1 MGVTQIK
8 DVTDPQVEEE
18 ADIEVEEVENTLM
31 AEAMIIQVLGV
42 NMTQAVDTQMEE
54 DTVEEDIVEVVDVI
68 QVVAEKVVTKE
79 NCLSGNTGNLMLIL
93 SSNICA
99 YF

>member
-1 MGVTQIK
+1 
-8 DVTDPQVEEE
+8 
-18 ADIEVEEVENTLM
+18 M
-31 AEAMIIQVLGV
+31 AEAMIIQVVGV

-68 QVVAEKVVTKE
+68 QVVEDTVEEDIAEVEDVIQVVAEEVVTKA

-99 YF
+99 YFKAQQT